1 MILYSSKTQMSIA
14 RKGALV
20 VINGYFR
27 YFRKC
32 NNEIE
37 FSKNDTFLIVL
48 QILFLL

>member
-1 MILYSSKTQMSIA
+1 MSIA

-37 FSKNDTFLIVL
+37 FSKNDTLSHCPPNIFSFVDFKL
-48 QILFLL
+48 